1 MLCRQIDTSS
11 FYIFCSSSVQGN
23 KKDEDPIR
31 FITPFYGAI
40 VKKGE
45 DSGSRWNSDDPTSS

>member
-1 MLCRQIDTSS
+1 LG
-11 FYIFCSSSVQGN
+11 SSSVQGN

-31 FITPFYGAI
+31 FITPFYSAI